1 MTTED
6 QRLAPL
12 RARIDAIDAEILE
25 LLSKRAKAAQEV
37 GHVKGDFVSPVFR
50 PERERQVVANLI
62 KLNQGPLQN
71 DGIAAIWREVMSAC
85 RALEA
90 RQTIAYLGP
99 VGTFSELAAQSYF
112 GQSISGLP
120 CASLDE
126 VFKSVE
132 KGAAQFGIVPVENSS
147 EGAVSRTLDL
157 LLDSH
162 TDYSDRCSCIARWI
176 FQG

>member
-62 KLNQGPLQN
+62 KLNQGPLQS

-99 VGTFSELAAQSYF
+99 VGTFSELAAQTYM
-112 GQSISGLP
+112 
-120 CASLDE
+120 ASP
-126 VFKSVE
+126 VPYHFE
-132 KGAAQFGIVPVENSS
+132 K
-147 EGAVSRTLDL
+147 
-157 LLDSH
+157 
-162 TDYSDRCSCIARWI
+162 
-176 FQG
+176 